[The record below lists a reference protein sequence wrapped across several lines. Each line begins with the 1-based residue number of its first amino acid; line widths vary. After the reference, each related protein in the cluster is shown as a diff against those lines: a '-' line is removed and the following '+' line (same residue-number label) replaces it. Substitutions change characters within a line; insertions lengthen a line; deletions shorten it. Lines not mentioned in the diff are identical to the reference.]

1 MDTTVAAISTAIG
14 EAGIGIVRMTGPR
27 SHDIAKMVFRN
38 FKKEKIEKVKNRY
51 LQYGFVYDDDLM
63 LDEVLIAFMAGP
75 RTYTREDMVEIYCH
89 GGTIAVKKVFNVLL
103 KKGAMVA
110 DRGEFTKRAFLNG
123 RLDLSQAE
131 SVIDLIHAK
140 TDKSYEASLNQLEG
154 GLGSEVKELKDMI
167 LDMLARV
174 EYSINFME
182 DMQNELPVEP
192 LLETGDEVL
201 RRLDKMINSSNKGRI
216 LKEGINTVIIGK
228 PNVGKS
234 SLLNALLKENRA
246 IVTDVPGTTRD
257 TIEEY
262 LDLGGV
268 SLKITDT
275 AGIRDTED
283 LVESIGVNK
292 SIELI
297 DGADLIIAIFDV
309 SREFD
314 EEDEKIMSLIR
325 DRKSIILLNKND
337 LGARADRGQL
347 EERFKDVKLI
357 DMSIKNHK
365 GVEELE
371 ESIMDMFFDGEIN
384 ITDDTIITN
393 LRHKHI
399 IEQAYESLKESIE
412 DVRNGYP
419 LDAIEIDLRNA
430 YTLLGEITGETIE
443 DDVLDKIFKDF
454 CIGK

>member
-1 MDTTVAAISTAIG
+1 
-14 EAGIGIVRMTGPR
+14 
-27 SHDIAKMVFRN
+27 
-38 FKKEKIEKVKNRY
+38 
-51 LQYGFVYDDDLM
+51 
-63 LDEVLIAFMAGP
+63 
-75 RTYTREDMVEIYCH
+75 
-89 GGTIAVKKVFNVLL
+89 
-103 KKGAMVA
+103 
-110 DRGEFTKRAFLNG
+110 
-123 RLDLSQAE
+123 
-131 SVIDLIHAK
+131 
-140 TDKSYEASLNQLEG
+140 
-154 GLGSEVKELKDMI
+154 MI

-201 RRLDKMINSSNKGRI
+201 SRLYKMINSSNKGRI
-216 LKEGINTVIIGK
+216 LKEGINTVIVGK

-275 AGIRDTED
+275 AGIRETQD

-297 DGADLIIAIFDV
+297 DDADLIIAIFDV

-325 DRKSIILLNKND
+325 DRKSIILLNKHD
-337 LGARADRGQL
+337 LGARADKKDL
-347 EERFKDVKLI
+347 LERFDQVKVI
-357 DMSIKNHK
+357 DMSIKDRK
-365 GVEELE
+365 GIEELE

-399 IEQAYESLKESIE
+399 LEQAHDSLKESIE